1 VTESVAALVGV
12 LEGLELLVRA
22 ALCEEI
28 PDELFVPPPPPPPPP
43 LGEGGEEEE
52 RKAVEEREG
61 VPRELPEA
69 GPPPTEVAE
78 GLREVTGEG
87 ERERVPVEHV
97 DIDLLLEL
105 VRVVQG
111 DTLGLRVGLR
121 EAEGERVTELAT
133 LVLTVLVLEEERL
146 EIRVLVGEPRPERER
161 ELVAD
166 GEREEESVA
175 DALKV
180 ARTLKDAL
188 TLEVRLKEWEPER
201 LTEGEVKEVGEDF
214 ELELIVEEGNPE
226 RLTEGDVEGVRER
239 DFVTLVLLVLLGDP
253 DAVTVAL
260 SLFDVFELS
269 VTVDTKV
276 DERLNREADG
286 EPDCLGERVE
296 EAHPLDDFENTA
308 NAVLVEDTLRD
319 LESEVVTLE
328 ELDSL

>member
-1 VTESVAALVGV
+1 M
-12 LEGLELLVRA
+12 
-22 ALCEEI
+22 
-28 PDELFVPPPPPPPPP
+28 
-43 LGEGGEEEE
+43 
-52 RKAVEEREG
+52 
-61 VPRELPEA
+61 
-69 GPPPTEVAE
+69 
-78 GLREVTGEG
+78 
-87 ERERVPVEHV
+87 
-97 DIDLLLEL
+97 
-105 VRVVQG
+105 
-111 DTLGLRVGLR
+111 
-121 EAEGERVTELAT
+121 TELAT